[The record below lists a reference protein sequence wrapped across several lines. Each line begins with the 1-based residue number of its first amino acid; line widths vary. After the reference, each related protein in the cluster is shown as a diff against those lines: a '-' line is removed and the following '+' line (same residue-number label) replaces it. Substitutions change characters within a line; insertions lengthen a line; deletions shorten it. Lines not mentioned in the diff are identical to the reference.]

1 MVHQGDLTDN
11 PLAFFK
17 RRVKLSQELW
27 QRLEQREM
35 REGESYAVLRRRFLT
50 GFTQLGM
57 AMASAAKYVGG
68 AEVVNDFSGTE
79 RMPVTPIPAKKQREA
94 LATITSGL
102 LKSDSFKVSPDFMR
116 KLVSDRLERDS
127 LYLSNPQAVPATV
140 ELALPDRVLTVQ
152 RDVLNRL
159 MSPVIARRVI
169 ENGGRTSKNDVF
181 TLSEL
186 YGTIQIAVW
195 DEARRGVESDAL
207 RRNLQREHLRRVTS
221 AVLTSSSGYPADARS
236 LLRRDARQLRDWL
249 ADASKKPGLS
259 AETRAH
265 YAESAETLAEAL
277 KAPMVRSGV

>member
-1 MVHQGDLTDN
+1 MSI
-11 PLAFFK
+11 K

-50 GFTQLGM
+50 GFAQLGM

-68 AEVVNDFSGTE
+68 AEVVNDFSGTP

-94 LATITSGL
+94 LAAITSGL

-159 MSPVIARRVI
+159 MSPVVARRVI
-169 ENGGRTSKNDVF
+169 ENGVRSGKDDIF

-195 DEARRGVESDAL
+195 DEARRGVESDPL
-207 RRNLQREHLRRVTS
+207 RRNLQREHLRR
-221 AVLTSSSGYPADARS
+221 LTGALLTTSSGYPADARS

-249 ADASKKPGLS
+249 ADASKRPGLS

-265 YAESAETLAEAL
+265 YTESAETLAEAL